1 MEEAE
6 RRGSR
11 DPKMSRRSE
20 RWSRRI
26 AGAVLP
32 LAVLA
37 GLLALILPSATL
49 AANPDLI
56 LAVLVL
62 ATALGISP
70 GRFLEL
76 RSSWRLVLAL
86 SVVPFVVLAPSAWA
100 LSRLFANPTREG
112 ILALGMAPTEVA
124 AVGLVALAGGDAALA
139 LAAVTGSL
147 VVSALAGPL
156 VLATLLA
163 GSGVDAGGG
172 GSGALVAS
180 FALVVI
186 LPLLVGAA
194 ARISVPKLA
203 DFEQEFSAGS
213 TLAVAGLVYASLS
226 GVGGEGGLGAA
237 LVAPLVGSALFLLLS
252 TVFALAPVLLISS
265 RAYRATVPLVLATR
279 DFAVAAAL
287 ASKAFGPPAATVAGV
302 YGVLMLVAGA
312 AAASLL
318 SRN

>member
-1 MEEAE
+1 
-6 RRGSR
+6 
-11 DPKMSRRSE
+11 MSRRSE
-20 RWSRRI
+20 KWSRHI
-26 AGAVLP
+26 AEAMLP

-37 GLLALILPSATL
+37 GLLALFLPSATL

-62 ATALGISP
+62 ATALGINP
-70 GRFLEL
+70 GRFLDL
-76 RSSWRLVLAL
+76 RGRWRLVLAL
-86 SVVPFVVLAPSAWA
+86 SVGPFAVLAPSAWA
-100 LSRLFANPTREG
+100 LSRLFASPTREG

-156 VLATLLA
+156 VLTTLFA
-163 GSGVDAGGG
+163 AAAEDTGGGAGGG
-172 GSGALVAS
+172 ELVAR

-186 LPLLVGAA
+186 LPLLTGVVVRFSAP
-194 ARISVPKLA
+194 RLA

-213 TLAVAGLVYASLS
+213 TLAVAVLVYASLS
-226 GVGGEGGLGAA
+226 AVGGEGGLGEALAA
-237 LVAPLVGSALFLLLS
+237 PFIGSVLFLLIS
-252 TVFALAPVLLISS
+252 AMFALAPMLLISD
-265 RAYRATVPLVLATR
+265 RGYQTTVPLVLGTR

-287 ASKAFGPPAATVAGV
+287 AAKAFGPPAASVASV

-312 AAASLL
+312 AAASFL

>member
-1 MEEAE
+1 M
-6 RRGSR
+6 
-11 DPKMSRRSE
+11 
-20 RWSRRI
+20 
-26 AGAVLP
+26 P
-32 LAVLA
+32 LALLA
-37 GLLALILPSATL
+37 GLLALISPSATL

-70 GRFLEL
+70 DRFLEL
-76 RSSWRLVLAL
+76 RSRWRLVLAL
-86 SVVPFVVLAPSAWA
+86 SVVPFAVLAPTAWA
-100 LSRLFANPTREG
+100 LSLLFESPTTEG

-156 VLATLLA
+156 VLATLVA
-163 GSGVDAGGG
+163 GSGDAGSA
-172 GSGALVAS
+172 GSGELVAR

-194 ARISVPKLA
+194 ARTTVPKLA
-203 DFEQEFSAGS
+203 GFEPEFSAAS
-213 TLAVAGLVYASLS
+213 TLAVALLVYASLS
-226 GVGGEGGLGAA
+226 GVGGEDGTGAA
-237 LVAPLVGSALFLLLS
+237 LLAPLAGSASFLLVS
-252 TVFALAPVLLISS
+252 AMFALTAVLFIGGM
-265 RAYRATVPLVLATR
+265 AYRATIPLILGTR

-287 ASKAFGPPAATVAGV
+287 AAKAFGPPAAAVAGV
-302 YGVLMLVAGA
+302 YGVLMLIAGA

>member
-1 MEEAE
+1 M
-6 RRGSR
+6 
-11 DPKMSRRSE
+11 
-20 RWSRRI
+20 
-26 AGAVLP
+26 P
-32 LAVLA
+32 LALLA
-37 GLLALILPSATL
+37 GLLGLLLPSATL

-56 LAVLVL
+56 LALLVL

-76 RSSWRLVLAL
+76 KSRWRLVLAL

-100 LSRLFANPTREG
+100 LSRLFASPTREG

-147 VVSALAGPL
+147 VISALAGPV
-156 VLATLLA
+156 VLATMFVS
-163 GSGVDAGGG
+163 SGGDAGGG
-172 GSGALVAS
+172 AGGRELVAR
-180 FALVVI
+180 FAVVVI

-194 ARISVPKLA
+194 ARIAVPKLA
-203 DFEQEFSAGS
+203 DFESEFSAGS

-237 LVAPLVGSALFLLLS
+237 LVAPLVGSASFLLVS
-252 TVFALAPVLLISS
+252 GVFALVPMFLISG
-265 RAYRATVPLVLATR
+265 RTYRATIPLVVGTR

-287 ASKAFGPPAATVAGV
+287 AAIAFGPPAATVAGL

>member
-1 MEEAE
+1 
-6 RRGSR
+6 
-11 DPKMSRRSE
+11 MSWRSE

-26 AGAVLP
+26 AEAVLP

-76 RSSWRLVLAL
+76 RSRWRLVLAL

-100 LSRLFANPTREG
+100 LSRLFASPTSEG

-172 GSGALVAS
+172 GGALVAR

-194 ARISVPKLA
+194 ARISVPKLT

-226 GVGGEGGLGAA
+226 GVGGESGLGAA
-237 LVAPLVGSALFLLLS
+237 LVAPLVGSALFLLIS
-252 TVFALAPVLLISS
+252 TVFALAPVLLIGG
-265 RAYRATVPLVLATR
+265 RAYRATIPLVLATR

-287 ASKAFGPPAATVAGV
+287 ASKAFGPPAAAVAGV

-312 AAASLL
+312 AAANLL
-318 SRN
+318 GRN